1 MTISI
6 SEIVNTSDELAAFPL
21 TGSVA
26 FFISDDIDSVEK
38 RISVV
43 RKIGSNINLS
53 SHIITQLG
61 AYLPSENNNP
71 DYNVSY
77 DSLTKKVTVNLSRLI
92 PLEEY
97 RIVFDTMDSYG
108 VLEESNTTGIGS
120 IEIENYRTSS
130 SYSPAISMTASKDSV
145 WSDLD
150 ESFKTEF
157 SYSINSG
164 PSVTVVITHTEG
176 LQVGGLGIRLTNDPF
191 MTGDFFRFSFSPIE
205 DSSINV
211 IEVKATNIE
220 NLTQTLDNA
229 SKEITEL
236 DIIAFYEQMD
246 APTSVDQP
254 TKINRILKSSSS
266 VLIEFKEPVDINAM
280 TFDFTT
286 GPAFNMLSLPED
298 DWTAP
303 FRVEA
308 KQLSPLVIRLKIMDS
323 TSAINELVLNV

>member
-26 FFISDDIDSVEK
+26 FFISEDIDSIEK

-43 RKIGSNINLS
+43 RKIGSNLSLS
-53 SHIITQLG
+53 SHLKTQLG
-61 AYLPSENNNP
+61 YSSIDENYIP

-77 DSLTKKVTVNLSRLI
+77 DSVTKKVTVNLSRLI

-108 VLEESNTTGIGS
+108 ILEESTTAGIGT
-120 IEIENYRTSS
+120 IEIENYRTSTD
-130 SYSPAISMTASKDSV
+130 YSQSIRMTASKDSV

-164 PSVTVVITHTEG
+164 PSTTVVITHTEG
-176 LQVGGLGIRLTNDPF
+176 LQTGGLGIRLTNDPF
-191 MTGDFFRFSFSPIE
+191 ISGDFFRFSFSPIE
-205 DSSINV
+205 DNSINV
-211 IEVKATNIE
+211 IEIKATNIE
-220 NLTQTLDNA
+220 NLTQALDTA

-236 DIIAFYEQMD
+236 DIIAFYEEMD

-266 VLIEFKEPVDINAM
+266 VLIEFKEPVDINTIA
-280 TFDFTT
+280 FDFST
-286 GPAFNMLSLPED
+286 GPAFNMLSLPEE

-303 FRVEA
+303 FRIEA

-323 TSAINELVLNV
+323 TSATNEFVLNV